1 MEKGAITVTV
11 TVGKVGG
18 LLDTREGP
26 SFEGSKSGG

>member
-1 MEKGAITVTV
+1 MEKGAITV

>member
-11 TVGKVGG
+11 GEVGG
-18 LLDTREGP
+18 LLDLREGP